1 MLKSLKALQK
11 INRKF
16 VVNLAILTLT
26 VIVGCAS
33 LPTINADSRQGNAN
47 SPQGNVI
54 FIHPDGT
61 SASHWGAARMLY
73 YGPDGRLNWDKMS
86 NLAVY
91 LGHMK
96 NQLTGTSNA
105 GAVTHA
111 TGVKVNAD
119 SYGLDEAGQPVV
131 AASGQRKTIMEEA
144 IAAGKA
150 TAIVNSGI
158 IPEPGTG
165 AFLAKS
171 ASRRNFDEIT
181 KQIVESGADVILG
194 GGEAWYLPKG
204 TAGRHITAEQAQ
216 RTDGLNLI
224 ELAKSKGYTVVYTRD
239 ELLKLPSNTKKVL
252 GIFAAEDTYNDA
264 PEEEL
269 KKQGLALYVTT
280 APTAAEMLQATLKVV
295 SQNRNGFLIVLEE
308 EGSDNFCNY
317 NNAVGCIEAIKRAD
331 DAIGV
336 AMNFIEKNS
345 NTLLVTAADSD
356 AGGLEVVGVRV
367 QDFPIDKPVPEKT
380 DNGAPLDGREGTA
393 TLPFVSAPDKQGS
406 RFPFAV
412 AWSGFNDNS
421 GAIVSKAHGLN
432 ANLLNGTVDN
442 TAIYRLMYRT
452 LFGKEIPQQ

>member
-1 MLKSLKALQK
+1 MQLNFKAVQK

-16 VVNLAILTLT
+16 VVDLALVTLI
-26 VIVGCAS
+26 VMVGCAAI
-33 LPTINADSRQGNAN
+33 PTAKTGSR
-47 SPQGNVI
+47 QGNVI

-61 SASHWGAARMLY
+61 SASHWGAARMLH

-96 NQLTGTSNA
+96 NQLTATSNA

-119 SYGLDEAGQPVV
+119 SYGLDEAGKPVV
-131 AASGQRKTIMEEA
+131 AASGKPKTIMQEA

-204 TAGRHITAEQAQ
+204 TVGRHTTAEQAQ

-239 ELLKLPSNTKKVL
+239 ELLNLPSNSWNWLHRTR
-252 GIFAAEDTYNDA
+252 A
-264 PEEEL
+264 
-269 KKQGLALYVTT
+269 
-280 APTAAEMLQATLKVV
+280 
-295 SQNRNGFLIVLEE
+295 
-308 EGSDNFCNY
+308 NF
-317 NNAVGCIEAIKRAD
+317 
-331 DAIGV
+331 
-336 AMNFIEKNS
+336 
-345 NTLLVTAADSD
+345 
-356 AGGLEVVGVRV
+356 
-367 QDFPIDKPVPEKT
+367 
-380 DNGAPLDGREGTA
+380 
-393 TLPFVSAPDKQGS
+393 
-406 RFPFAV
+406 
-412 AWSGFNDNS
+412 
-421 GAIVSKAHGLN
+421 
-432 ANLLNGTVDN
+432 
-442 TAIYRLMYRT
+442 
-452 LFGKEIPQQ
+452 